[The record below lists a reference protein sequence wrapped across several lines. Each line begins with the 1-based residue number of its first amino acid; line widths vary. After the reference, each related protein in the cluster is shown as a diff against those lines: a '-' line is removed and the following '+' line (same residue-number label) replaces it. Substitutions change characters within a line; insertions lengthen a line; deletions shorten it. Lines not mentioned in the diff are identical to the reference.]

1 MKWQNACIALNHVIM
16 TTSLIPMTPFQISTR
31 NVQAGKLN
39 AINNVDNGITNN
51 QEKNSDR
58 RIFVEN
64 AGKAASIVG
73 LMQIL
78 SPQNALSADS
88 DDGSKNESEL
98 KKYEDLES
106 GFEVSI
112 PESWI
117 KNEQNLSDLDRRKLV
132 LYVDPNSS
140 TSSTNSKTLL
150 FIAYSSVPFDYTSL
164 GSFGSVDQVAQATVL
179 PKGQGS
185 GAYGDE
191 GVDSKLITAKAA
203 NNAYYFDY
211 TITPEKLDKIHFRSI
226 FYLSTGS
233 TGANKLVTIT
243 VQTPETE
250 YLKRKDTFDK
260 VISSFGMVKKA

>member
-1 MKWQNACIALNHVIM
+1 M
-16 TTSLIPMTPFQISTR
+16 TTSLIPMIPFQISTR

-39 AINNVDNGITNN
+39 AIHNVDNEITNN

-78 SPQNALSADS
+78 SPQKALSADN
-88 DDGSKNESEL
+88 GSNNESEF
-98 KKYEDLES
+98 KKYEDLDC

-117 KNEQNLSDLDRRKLV
+117 KNEQNLSDLDRRKLI
-132 LYVDPNSS
+132 LFVDPKSS

-191 GVDSKLITAKAA
+191 GVDSKLISAKAA

-226 FYLSTGS
+226 FYLSSGS
-233 TGANKLVTIT
+233 NKLVTIT

-250 YLKRKDTFDK
+250 YLKRKDAFDK
-260 VISSFGMVKKA
+260 VISSFGTVKKA